1 MQIKSKMIGKKVYI
15 IDKNSFYYNEWGII
29 KYYDGEYYHI
39 AIANGEDILPI
50 FKRNEFKVKK
60 QVK

>member
-1 MQIKSKMIGKKVYI
+1 MKTSKLIGKKVYI
-15 IDKNSFYYNEWGII
+15 TDKDSIYYDEWGII

-39 AIANGEDILPI
+39 AIANGVDSLPI